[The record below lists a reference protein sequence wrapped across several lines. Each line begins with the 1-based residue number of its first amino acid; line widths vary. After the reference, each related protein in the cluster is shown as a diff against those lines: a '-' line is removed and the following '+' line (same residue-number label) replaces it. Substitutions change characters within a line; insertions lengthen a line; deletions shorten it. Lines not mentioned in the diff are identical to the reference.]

1 VVDLLNP
8 DGSQYAGA
16 ATVTVT
22 SNDARTSGIAKSFT
36 YAGSPLTVSNVVPA
50 DAPYLVPGQYSIQV
64 SQFGYQAVTDN
75 GTVPVGYPTT
85 LSSTFNETMTPIAA
99 NGELDVTVQGK
110 KSTGA
115 TITCTNASVT
125 LTDPTGAN
133 KGTLLTTAG
142 TANFLTLIPGS
153 PYSVS
158 VTDGVRTG
166 SANPVAVVTGPTKST
181 QTILLSGTGNSC

>member
-1 VVDLLNP
+1 
-8 DGSQYAGA
+8 
-16 ATVTVT
+16 
-22 SNDARTSGIAKSFT
+22 
-36 YAGSPLTVSNVVPA
+36 
-50 DAPYLVPGQYSIQV
+50 V
-64 SQFGYQAVTDN
+64 SQFGYQAVSDN

-110 KSTGA
+110 KSSGA

-158 VTDGVRTG
+158 VTDGARTG
-166 SANPVAVVTGPTKST
+166 SANPVAVVTGPTKSA
-181 QTILLSGTGNSC
+181 QTVLLSGTGNSC